1 MYSWKDVFK
10 MEGEGMQDVN
20 IVLTALA
27 RVEQDVK
34 HMSKQLEAIS
44 ALSESTV
51 RHGESLKSAHK
62 RIDEAERAISDLRAE
77 IEKRID
83 KMEAD
88 SKWTWRAIAGA
99 VITYVVDKL
108 FI

>member
-1 MYSWKDVFK
+1 
-10 MEGEGMQDVN
+10 MEGDGPMQDVN

-51 RHGESLKSAHK
+51 RQGESLKSAHK
-62 RIDEAERAISDLRAE
+62 RIDEAEKALE
-77 IEKRID
+77 EMK
-83 KMEAD
+83 AD
-88 SKWTWRAIAGA
+88 SKWTWRAIAGG
-99 VITYVVDKL
+99 VIAFAIDKL
-108 FI
+108 FM